1 MYIDV
6 IRKGEVQV
14 IYTGAQY
21 IFKNNFYG
29 IIAVATRN
37 GYASDEDMHRFTI
50 QVGNHQCLGSCHYSD
65 YAVVAMVKR
74 FINKEES
81 KYVKVTTTYDVVNI
95 DLDKFYIDVQVKIR

>member
-1 MYIDV
+1 MTIDF

-14 IYTGAQY
+14 ICTGEQY
-21 IFKNNFYG
+21 IFKNNFFG
-29 IIAVATRN
+29 IIAVATRG

-65 YAVVAMVKR
+65 YSVVAMVKR

-81 KYVKVTTTYDVVNI
+81 KYIKVKTTYDVLKI
-95 DLDKFYIDVQVKIR
+95 DLDRCYIDVQVNFR

>member
-1 MYIDV
+1 MTIDF

-14 IYTGAQY
+14 ICTGKQY

-29 IIAVATRN
+29 IIAIATRK
-37 GYASDEDMHRFTI
+37 GYAYNKDMYHFTI

-65 YAVVAMVKR
+65 SAVVAMVKR

-81 KYVKVTTTYDVVNI
+81 KYIKVKTTYDVLKN
-95 DLDKFYIDVQVKIR
+95 DLDKCYIDVQVNFY